1 MAVTIRK
8 HADVYPLRPSIT
20 CADLLRFCQS
30 AYRRVD
36 PFAHS
41 RLWPAKIPICTHL
54 AGILALAALTGCS
67 QKLPS
72 CLEAASAKSVKASIP
87 AKPRSSAVPTRALFI
102 GIDGS
107 GSMVGHTRA
116 ANPSA
121 WLSLLKAINLSTE
134 TLGLQSTPYR
144 IGGGL
149 ATKLPTR
156 SVTIASNPCFFEG
169 CAPFQPPVASSLQTL
184 WGIPFPG
191 SQPPLRLLIS
201 DLEVNQNDISSLIA
215 GIKSDLARGASVG
228 VLALKLPFTGKV
240 FESQGIPF
248 FEGSL
253 NRPVYLLATGS
264 LTQVRELL
272 DEIRKN
278 MAQMGVQSQELSILD
293 DSQSGQ
299 PLKAV
304 DAGVLPPNLGYVGVP
319 LQLRSGNYSPGLNS
333 DYRFIQLKPGAT
345 GFSVSTIKPWSGG
358 TTRPDLGLV
367 RLERIPLATDESTS
381 PGGVK
386 IRKMLVAGSH
396 LRLEFDVPS
405 TTPAG
410 VLRATINVL
419 PEQWWIDWDRP
430 YSLETKPAQ
439 KAATTQGL
447 LLLLTTLG
455 SEIREARGAPPAATL
470 CMVFQPST

>member
-1 MAVTIRK
+1 
-8 HADVYPLRPSIT
+8 
-20 CADLLRFCQS
+20 
-30 AYRRVD
+30 
-36 PFAHS
+36 
-41 RLWPAKIPICTHL
+41 
-54 AGILALAALTGCS
+54 
-67 QKLPS
+67 
-72 CLEAASAKSVKASIP
+72 
-87 AKPRSSAVPTRALFI
+87 
-102 GIDGS
+102 
-107 GSMVGHTRA
+107 
-116 ANPSA
+116 
-121 WLSLLKAINLSTE
+121 
-134 TLGLQSTPYR
+134 
-144 IGGGL
+144 
-149 ATKLPTR
+149 
-156 SVTIASNPCFFEG
+156 
-169 CAPFQPPVASSLQTL
+169 
-184 WGIPFPG
+184 
-191 SQPPLRLLIS
+191 
-201 DLEVNQNDISSLIA
+201 
-215 GIKSDLARGASVG
+215 
-228 VLALKLPFTGKV
+228 
-240 FESQGIPF
+240 
-248 FEGSL
+248 
-253 NRPVYLLATGS
+253 
-264 LTQVRELL
+264 
-272 DEIRKN
+272 